1 MSKPKIALTARL
13 EQVSRQRLGGEVLEP
28 LLEDDTIV
36 RVKLSEQATSNIIR
50 GLDPAGRDR

>member
-1 MSKPKIALTARL
+1 MSRPKTAVTARL
-13 EQVSRQRLGGEVLEP
+13 EMVSRTKLGGEILEL

-36 RVKLSEQATSNIIR
+36 RVKLSEQATFNIIR